1 MNIGSNMENPFQSLQ
16 GWMNEVL
23 SDIKKDIKTDHLSS
37 DPVFYKTYFGNRP
50 QNRLTTEEIFAA
62 YEKELLK
69 GNTDLG
75 DWVVNR
81 WVFKHGDV
89 YSHFAQNL
97 SRVNP
102 DFDAIESLTEEQSK
116 EVLKGAV
123 EFFGAISVFLFAV
136 LNGVVFPESVKQNLK
151 QLAEK
156 ERTAVLSE
164 QKNDAEKQNLEQI
177 IARHQRE
184 MTRLNEKYES
194 RLAGVQKKYATDTEA
209 LKKQIRSLQQK
220 LHAIGQ

>member
-1 MNIGSNMENPFQSLQ
+1 MENQFQLLQ
-16 GWMNEVL
+16 GWMSEVL
-23 SDIKKDIKTDHLSS
+23 SDIKKDIKTEHLSS
-37 DPVFYKTYFGNRP
+37 DPVFYKAYFGNRP
-50 QNRLTTEEIFAA
+50 QNRLTTDEIFSA

-89 YSHFAQNL
+89 YSHFAENL
-97 SRVNP
+97 SRLNP
-102 DFDAIESLTEEQSK
+102 DFDAIKELNEEQSGQ
-116 EVLKGAV
+116 VLKGAV
-123 EFFGAISVFLFAV
+123 ESFGAIPVFLFTM
-136 LNGVVFPESVKQNLK
+136 LNGVVFPGSVKARLK

-156 ERTAVLSE
+156 EREAFAAE

-177 IARHQRE
+177 VERHQRE
-184 MTRLNEKYES
+184 MARLNEKYES

-209 LKKQIRSLQQK
+209 LKKQVRSLQQK
-220 LHAIGQ
+220 LHALGQ